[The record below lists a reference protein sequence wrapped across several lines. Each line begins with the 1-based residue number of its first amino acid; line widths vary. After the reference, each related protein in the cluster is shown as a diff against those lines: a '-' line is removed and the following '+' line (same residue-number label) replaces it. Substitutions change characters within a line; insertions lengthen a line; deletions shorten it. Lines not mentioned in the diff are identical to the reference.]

1 MKVRL
6 NIDMDT
12 DSEDDRFLLEDILY
26 TLQQFRGDTYGDDTG
41 SEGQEESS

>member
-26 TLQQFRGDTYGDDTG
+26 TLQQFRGDTNGDDTE

>member
-6 NIDMDT
+6 NIDIDT
-12 DSEDDRFLLEDILY
+12 DDEDDRFLLEEILY

>member
-26 TLQQFRGDTYGDDTG
+26 TLQQLQGDRDDTR